1 MPTEEDW
8 HDLCALNDIDEEEPH
23 FVNAGGRE
31 LMVVRV
37 GDEVS
42 VFTDSCPHIGASMVG
57 AVVEDGHVECPLHGA
72 CFDARSGEVSD
83 GPTDQ
88 NLQCHPSRLDGER
101 VYVRLES
108 AGS

>member
-42 VFTDSCPHIGASMVG
+42 VRIACGLKGVVRVG
-57 AVVEDGHVECPLHGA
+57 WGRQA
-72 CFDARSGEVSD
+72 
-83 GPTDQ
+83 
-88 NLQCHPSRLDGER
+88 
-101 VYVRLES
+101 
-108 AGS
+108 